1 MRIEF
6 AKQLRDADMQLKAVI
21 IEADKVKLRPIMLT
35 MESTILG
42 GVPLILLTG
51 AAAEARN
58 TLG

>member
-1 MRIEF
+1 
-6 AKQLRDADMQLKAVI
+6 
-21 IEADKVKLRPIMLT
+21 